1 MSHSP
6 SGSLE
11 FMSVYSSEVCFVP
24 DIGEMAAADGRPVDK
39 DATESIEQ
47 QLNLALYQEMAA

>member
-1 MSHSP
+1 MPVNSR
-6 SGSLE
+6 
-11 FMSVYSSEVCFVP
+11 EVCFVP